1 MTEFAL
7 RDGRVD
13 AAVVGTSSALELSE
27 YDGGFPFSIGDPGGF
42 TASGFE
48 KGGARGGPPGQFDG
62 GGGGERVDGRVDGR
76 GGGPPDQFDGRGGGP
91 GGENFFLR
99 SNEIMLE
106 TSLSLS
112 LSLELYELPSSLEE
126 SYPIL
131 LFLKWSFGSSM
142 PTKSAVRMIRSWNAT
157 MLLTSTFPPFETSP
171 DKKPTQAT

>member
-1 MTEFAL
+1 LQLAFIQKKQNAL
-7 RDGRVD
+7 
-13 AAVVGTSSALELSE
+13 T
-27 YDGGFPFSIGDPGGF
+27 FSIGDPGGF

-62 GGGGERVDGRVDGR
+62 GGGGGRVDGRVDGR
-76 GGGPPDQFDGRGGGP
+76 GGGPPGQFDGRGGGP

-157 MLLTSTFPPFETSP
+157 MLLTSTFPPFLLHVSN
-171 DKKPTQAT
+171 ACFM